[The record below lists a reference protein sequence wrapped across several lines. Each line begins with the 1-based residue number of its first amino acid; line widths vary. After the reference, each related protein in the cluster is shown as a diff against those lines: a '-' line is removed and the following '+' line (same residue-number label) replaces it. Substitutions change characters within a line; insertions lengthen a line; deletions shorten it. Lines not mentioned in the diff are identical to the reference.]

1 MLSIGNN
8 MSVRSNYP
16 QQSPA
21 TSYHQPRNTNRIESG
36 EYLHMSGSGIN
47 DRNHKSSIRL
57 IMTQ

>member
-21 TSYHQPRNTNRIESG
+21 TSYHQPRNTRSETG
-36 EYLHMSGSGIN
+36 EDLHMSGSGIN